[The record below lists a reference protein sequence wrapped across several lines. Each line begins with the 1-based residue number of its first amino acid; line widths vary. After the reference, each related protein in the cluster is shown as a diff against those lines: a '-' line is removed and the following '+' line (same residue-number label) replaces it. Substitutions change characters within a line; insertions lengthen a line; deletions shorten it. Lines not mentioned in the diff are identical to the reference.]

1 MADTPW
7 IGLAA
12 LAAPFLL
19 PLVPDWVFEGPRTI
33 KHWPRRHICGNC
45 QADWTD
51 DHTCQLAMA
60 AAVLAAR
67 GELRRIEP
75 IDNQPRSLLSRSRQ

>member
-1 MADTPW
+1 MVDTPW

-33 KHWPRRHICGNC
+33 KHWPRHEICGRC
-45 QADWTD
+45 TADWTD
-51 DHTCQLAMA
+51 DHDCLSDRRPV
-60 AAVLAAR
+60 VLAAR
-67 GELRRIEP
+67 GELRRIEMTE
-75 IDNQPRSLLSRSRQ
+75 DRPRSLLPRR